1 MSDVPMRNDRTF
13 RVVFD
18 GAVVVALIMQIG
30 AGLYWA
36 GIIHQQMLDV
46 TARVDAMQKQ
56 DQERSATVTSVAVRL
71 GRIEQKLTDIGQKVG
86 VP

>member
-1 MSDVPMRNDRTF
+1 MSNGESRERGF
-13 RVVFD
+13 RIVFD
-18 GAVVVALIMQIG
+18 GAVIAAIIMQIT

-36 GIIHQQMLDV
+36 GVIHQQMQDV
-46 TARVDAMQKQ
+46 TERVDTLEKQ
-56 DQERSATVTSVAVRL
+56 DRERNAAVTDVAVRL

>member
-1 MSDVPMRNDRTF
+1 MSDVPARNDGTF
-13 RVVFD
+13 RFVFD
-18 GAVVVALIMQIG
+18 GAMILALMMQIG

-36 GIIHQQMLDV
+36 GIIHQQMQDV

-56 DQERSATVTSVAVRL
+56 NQERAATVTSVAVRL